1 MVDSLDGNPIE
12 TARLSLLEAMSEEQE
27 NPRTLA
33 LAAAGLLAGGVAAEL
48 RVPLRELRE
57 GLAVVVE
64 ILDHHLN
71 GHGGPMPYPYEET
84 KALRERIAQA
94 YLTGRKVARLNSDL
108 GDAINSYGHGAE
120 LVDVN
125 KLVEVATNLTRHR
138 ISAGTELF
146 IDFGKVPSAKVVPGE
161 VVLLLARLVTI
172 AADSAHDV
180 PGAAISVKTR
190 CEPHSHGD
198 EIAIYVADSGKGLP
212 TEVAAASTLGRDV
225 AKNLGGSFEG
235 TSEPG
240 AGSVFELRIPVA

>member
-1 MVDSLDGNPIE
+1 MGQSNDGKSGEDPK
-12 TARLSLLEAMSEEQE
+12 
-27 NPRTLA
+27 TLA
-33 LAAAGLLAGGVAAEL
+33 LAAAGALAGGVSSEL

-57 GLAVVVE
+57 SLAVMVE
-64 ILDHHLN
+64 ILDHHLG
-71 GHGGPMPYPYEET
+71 GHGGPAPYPWEET

-108 GDAINSYGHGAE
+108 GDAINSYGQSSE

-125 KLVEVATNLTRHR
+125 KLVEIATNLTRHR

-146 IDFGKVPSAKVVPGE
+146 IDFGKVPPAEVVPGE

-190 CEPHSHGD
+190 CESTDAGS

-212 TEVAAASTLGRDV
+212 AEVAAASTLGKDV
-225 AKNLGGSFEG
+225 AKNLGGTFEG
-235 TSEPG
+235 ASEPG
-240 AGSVFELRIPVA
+240 AGSVFELRIPSGR

>member
-1 MVDSLDGNPIE
+1 M
-12 TARLSLLEAMSEEQE
+12 AEA
-27 NPRTLA
+27 NDDAKTLA
-33 LAAAGLLAGGVAAEL
+33 LAAAGSLAGGVAAEL

-57 GLAVVVE
+57 SLAVMVE
-64 ILDHHLN
+64 ILDHHLGGN
-71 GHGGPMPYPYEET
+71 GGPAPYPWEET

-108 GDAINSYGHGAE
+108 GDAINSYGQSSE

-146 IDFGKVPSAKVVPGE
+146 IDFGKVPAANVVPGE

-172 AADSAHDV
+172 AADSAHGV

-190 CEPHSHGD
+190 CEHSGD
-198 EIAIYVADSGKGLP
+198 DIAIYVADSGKGLP
-212 TEVAAASTLGRDV
+212 AEVAAASTLGKDV
-225 AKNLGGSFEG
+225 ARNLGGSFEG
-235 TSEPG
+235 TSQPG
-240 AGSVFELRIPVA
+240 AGSVFELRIPVHS

>member
-1 MVDSLDGNPIE
+1 MADANDDPK
-12 TARLSLLEAMSEEQE
+12 
-27 NPRTLA
+27 TLA
-33 LAAAGLLAGGVAAEL
+33 LAAAGALAGGVAAEL

-57 GLAVVVE
+57 SLAVMVE
-64 ILDHHLN
+64 ILDHHL
-71 GHGGPMPYPYEET
+71 GGMGGPAPYPWEET

-108 GDAINSYGHGAE
+108 GDAINSYGQSAE

-146 IDFGKVPSAKVVPGE
+146 IDFGQVPEAKVVPGE
-161 VVLLLARLVTI
+161 VVLLLARLLTI

-190 CEPHSHGD
+190 CEGRD

-212 TEVAAASTLGRDV
+212 AEVEAAQALGKDV
-225 AKNLGGSFEG
+225 ARSLGGVFEG
-235 TSEPG
+235 ASQLG
-240 AGSVFELRIPVA
+240 AGSVFELRIPTHR

>member
-1 MVDSLDGNPIE
+1 M
-12 TARLSLLEAMSEEQE
+12 AEA
-27 NPRTLA
+27 NDDAKTLA
-33 LAAAGLLAGGVAAEL
+33 LAAAGSLAGGVAAEL

-57 GLAVVVE
+57 SLAVMVE
-64 ILDHHLN
+64 ILDHHLGGN
-71 GHGGPMPYPYEET
+71 GGPAPYPWEET

-108 GDAINSYGHGAE
+108 GDAINSYGQSSE

-146 IDFGKVPSAKVVPGE
+146 IDFGKVPAAKVVPGE

-172 AADSAHDV
+172 AADSAHAV

-190 CEPHSHGD
+190 CERSGD

-212 TEVAAASTLGRDV
+212 AEVAAASTLGKDV
-225 AKNLGGSFEG
+225 AQSLGGSFEG
-235 TSEPG
+235 TSQPG
-240 AGSVFELRIPVA
+240 AGSVFELRIPVHS